1 MNNQYPISEIFTSP
15 QGEGVWTGTMMTFIR
30 LAGCTVGKPYPK
42 ECYDHRLS
50 HIPLPIYTEKCTLY
64 DGRTFE
70 CDTDY
75 RKKKMLGVDQI
86 LGEVTGKSVCITG
99 GEPLMHDIS
108 PLLYALRENHKD
120 IHLETSGT
128 ISSVDLLNV
137 WVTLS
142 PKVNPLKEMILRANE
157 FKILVDSDFNP
168 EIPLLDDIAFYDIRS
183 IAKNTPVYLQP
194 INYENE
200 VNRDNVRLCMKWQE
214 KYPQFRISLQ
224 LHKVLSLYTEEKV
237 R

>member
-1 MNNQYPISEIFTSP
+1 
-15 QGEGVWTGTMMTFIR
+15 
-30 LAGCTVGKPYPK
+30 
-42 ECYDHRLS
+42 
-50 HIPLPIYTEKCTLY
+50 
-64 DGRTFE
+64 
-70 CDTDY
+70 
-75 RKKKMLGVDQI
+75 
-86 LGEVTGKSVCITG
+86 
-99 GEPLMHDIS
+99 MHDIS